1 MDSTRSTS
9 LQQGK
14 NLLKDLDEFLAMSPE
29 SLTVI
34 DLEKEIVKRRDKLL
48 YSLRDPI
55 IYKEFTRFMSNSKS
69 IDFLWAVN
77 LFFSISFYPTIMK
90 AIYGVQENLCLW
102 VAFEFVSEVIT
113 FLSACVVCGCIREES
128 IFRRASQWLLSC
140 TNAKSPEALADFF
153 HTIFY
158 ISIMLAR
165 SIDLVQRSVAG
176 ECKSS
181 DWSGAFACNPNA
193 KTGGFPIESFC
204 ILLSVPVPAYK
215 GVRPGE
221 EDHHPASPIKLCSS
235 IEDEVIVKAP
245 ETVVVHRQPST
256 AFFSKKSFGFHSR
269 KSVSSGFSGHSSH
282 FSFMRSQM
290 FHDPVSM
297 NSGAYESIMTSMRS
311 RRGFIG
317 TNKVSPQ
324 SQQTIISP
332 PKPGQSIRRTV
343 SHLENPSDFES
354 QRHVKVEQTAP
365 TRNRISRAS
374 YISHNS
380 NVSHDTNLSP
390 ATADPMLSQR
400 TSKEKSGY
408 MGGRE
413 THDHG
418 MMTSQLHGA
427 NVEGGGN
434 TNSKNNSKR
443 TVDVGNTS
451 SSSPKAVSI
460 HAKPPAN
467 QTQNLI

>member
-113 FLSACVVCGCIREES
+113 FLSACVVCGFLREES

-204 ILLSVPVPAYK
+204 ILLSVPVLFVCALREIRFY
-215 GVRPGE
+215 
-221 EDHHPASPIKLCSS
+221 LNL
-235 IEDEVIVKAP
+235 
-245 ETVVVHRQPST
+245 T
-256 AFFSKKSFGFHSR
+256 AWMIGLFAIIFAEKDR
-269 KSVSSGFSGHSSH
+269 I
-282 FSFMRSQM
+282 SQ
-290 FHDPVSM
+290 
-297 NSGAYESIMTSMRS
+297 I
-311 RRGFIG
+311 
-317 TNKVSPQ
+317 
-324 SQQTIISP
+324 IIS
-332 PKPGQSIRRTV
+332 S
-343 SHLENPSDFES
+343 
-354 QRHVKVEQTAP
+354 
-365 TRNRISRAS
+365 
-374 YISHNS
+374 
-380 NVSHDTNLSP
+380 
-390 ATADPMLSQR
+390 
-400 TSKEKSGY
+400 
-408 MGGRE
+408 
-413 THDHG
+413 
-418 MMTSQLHGA
+418 
-427 NVEGGGN
+427 
-434 TNSKNNSKR
+434 
-443 TVDVGNTS
+443 
-451 SSSPKAVSI
+451 
-460 HAKPPAN
+460 
-467 QTQNLI
+467 